1 MSKASI
7 KICTTLH
14 TILQDESFNNFQI
27 TDLRDT
33 YLNASTSRCSVGE
46 TYNFI
51 YRQIHRLVKKGIF
64 DKNVDKQTRG
74 TTYKKTEKFSQTNFI
89 LQNAEEAAP
98 TESPTRNTEKG
109 NAIQQLEEHL
119 KQSEIDLLASIGESE
134 EYMRLYQFFPDMKAH
149 LESQYLQ
156 ARETSSK
163 LLGQIKAIKSAITHL
178 QKVT

>member
-1 MSKASI
+1 M
-7 KICTTLH
+7 L
-14 TILQDESFNNFQI
+14 LNG
-27 TDLRDT
+27 DLP
-33 YLNASTSRCSVGE
+33 
-46 TYNFI
+46 
-51 YRQIHRLVKKGIF
+51 
-64 DKNVDKQTRG
+64 
-74 TTYKKTEKFSQTNFI
+74 TEDFHLISSCPCWAYTNFI
-89 LQNAEEAAP
+89 LQDAEEAAP